1 MPVMVSASAG
11 VGYRISE
18 MPSAERSTVVG
29 ISLPTGGR
37 LLASATPNV
46 QSGECSAATNLR
58 MQVAPLA
65 ATLSC
70 QLAILRLL
78 APLIK
83 IIVALPNPSVE
94 ALQEFGKLAA
104 ELEPC
109 ITAATTASVL
119 PFARDLICLEIRSLD
134 CLQQNLHTMAGLAA
148 TQPSSV
154 ADSDVRAVIDS
165 YEPIV
170 GVLELAGGLLQMA
183 GVSPLKAPPLAQGTD
198 LDSLAEDQKVIAEY
212 VAALQTVAD
221 ALGGCGE

>member
-1 MPVMVSASAG
+1 M
-11 VGYRISE
+11 
-18 MPSAERSTVVG
+18 
-29 ISLPTGGR
+29 
-37 LLASATPNV
+37 

-58 MQVAPLA
+58 VQVAPLA

-83 IIVALPNPSVE
+83 IILALPNPPVE
-94 ALQEFGKLAA
+94 AIQEFGKLAE

-109 ITAATTASVL
+109 ITASTTARVL
-119 PFARDLICLEIRSLD
+119 PFARDLICVEIRSLV
-134 CLQQNLHTMAGLAA
+134 CLQQNLHTVAGLAA

-165 YEPIV
+165 YQPIV
-170 GVLELAGGLLQMA
+170 GVVELAGGLLQMA
-183 GVSPLKAPPLAQGTD
+183 GVSPPAAPPLAEGTD
-198 LDSLAEDQKVIAEY
+198 LNSLAEDQKVIAEY

-221 ALGGCGE
+221 ALGGCGG